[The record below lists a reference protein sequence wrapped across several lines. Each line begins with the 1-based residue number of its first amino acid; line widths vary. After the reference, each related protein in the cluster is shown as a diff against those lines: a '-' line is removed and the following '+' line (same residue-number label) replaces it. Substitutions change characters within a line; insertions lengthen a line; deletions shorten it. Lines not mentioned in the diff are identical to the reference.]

1 MGDSDAHSRL
11 STLLADVKRLAKE
24 YYHLTGRP
32 LGVTGEIGEYEAARF
47 LNLELAEVRQ
57 AGYDAIHHSAAGEK
71 RLEIK
76 TRVVHPSSKNG
87 QRIGSIDMEKPWDAV
102 LLVLL
107 DNNFEAREIIRADR
121 EAIEAALL
129 EPGSRA
135 RNERRQLSVSK
146 FRQIGA
152 RIWPIDGVEG

>member
-1 MGDSDAHSRL
+1 
-11 STLLADVKRLAKE
+11 
-24 YYHLTGRP
+24 
-32 LGVTGEIGEYEAARF
+32 
-47 LNLELAEVRQ
+47 
-57 AGYDAIHHSAAGEK
+57 
-71 RLEIK
+71 
-76 TRVVHPSSKNG
+76 
-87 QRIGSIDMEKPWDAV
+87 MEKPWDAV